1 MSRTFAT
8 LVASGLVVA
17 GLVSF
22 IGPAPAAPVV
32 NPQALKSTAAENSTP
47 KFETVR
53 WYGHRGYWGRGRGW
67 GYGGFAAGA
76 IIGGALASRY
86 YYPGPYYY
94 YDPYYAP
101 PLPPPAYYGSDDI
114 GYCMARFRSYDP
126 RSGTYMGYD
135 GRRHPCP

>member
-1 MSRTFAT
+1 MSRTMTA
-8 LVASGLVVA
+8 LMASGLVAAGMVA
-17 GLVSF
+17 FQGAAS
-22 IGPAPAAPVV
+22 AAPVL
-32 NPQALKSTAAENSTP
+32 NQQAVKSAAESSTP
-47 KFETVR
+47 NIETVR

-94 YDPYYAP
+94 EPYYAP
-101 PLPPPAYYGSDDI
+101 PPPPAYYGGGDDVS
-114 GYCMARFRSYDP
+114 YCMSRFRTYDP
-126 RSGTYMGYD
+126 RSGTYMGND